1 MTREIEI
8 EQYLVKRVKQ
18 LGGIV
23 RKVEWIGH
31 RGAPDRMVAWPSR
44 PLGVSFPIFVELKAP
59 GQKPEP
65 HQEREHARMREAGL
79 NVVVI
84 DSFEG
89 VDALLGLA
97 PGEAKGKRPAG
108 MPDYTPEEKAAAF
121 DALWETCGRGQ
132 GRLKDYISRYS
143 SRPEGPL
150 NEATILRTPRYSFEI
165 LAEGDMPTFRDVLH
179 HLATRK
185 PSA

>member
-1 MTREIEI
+1 MAEYGRHLRRHRLLGAQLLLTYGDLDSRARSRNARATLEE
-8 EQYLVKRVKQ
+8 RVKQ

-44 PLGVSFPIFVELKAP
+44 PLGVSFPFFVELKAP

-89 VDALLGLA
+89 VDALL
-97 PGEAKGKRPAG
+97 
-108 MPDYTPEEKAAAF
+108 EEH
-121 DALWETCGRGQ
+121 T
-132 GRLKDYISRYS
+132 
-143 SRPEGPL
+143 
-150 NEATILRTPRYSFEI
+150 
-165 LAEGDMPTFRDVLH
+165 
-179 HLATRK
+179 
-185 PSA
+185 